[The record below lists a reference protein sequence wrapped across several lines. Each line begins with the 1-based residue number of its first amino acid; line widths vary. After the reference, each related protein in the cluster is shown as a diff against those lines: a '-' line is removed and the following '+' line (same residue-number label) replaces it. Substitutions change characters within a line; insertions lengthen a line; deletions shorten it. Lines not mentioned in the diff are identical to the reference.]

1 MAEVP
6 FLPNRKVSFAANGMI
21 PSPGRNSEIRKQKCE
36 VETTTHTEVQRNE
49 QDNNDDV
56 PLVDSIDKRDR
67 ELTEGQT
74 KSNDGEGENAEN
86 VQPSTSVKENF
97 TPTEITMK
105 IKERSQRIKFEQAD
119 EESELPVRAISTPEH
134 NVGELTFGLGD
145 DMSAIE
151 STPTRKRSKRQL
163 RQPCV
168 PPIEEADNENE

>member
-1 MAEVP
+1 S
-6 FLPNRKVSFAANGMI
+6 K
-21 PSPGRNSEIRKQKCE
+21 IRKQECN
-36 VETTTHTEVQRNE
+36 VETITHTEVQGSE
-49 QDNNDDV
+49 QNNSGDA
-56 PLVDSIDKRDR
+56 PIVDSIDKRYR

-74 KSNDGEGENAEN
+74 KSNDDEEKNAES
-86 VQPSTSVKENF
+86 VQPSTSVKEYF
-97 TPTEITMK
+97 IPTEITMK
-105 IKERSQRIKFEQAD
+105 IKKRSQKIKFEQAD